1 MNHNLI
7 TALFGLA
14 ASLSWG
20 SGDFS
25 GGLATRRANV
35 FTIVV
40 AAHAIGLALLIAL
53 ALTWSEA
60 FPSALDM
67 AWGGA
72 AGLAGAVGLVSFYQA
87 LAVGR
92 MGINAPVTA
101 VLAAALPVLF
111 SVFFQGLPGLLQL
124 VGFALALIAVWLI
137 SRPERARGRP
147 EGVGLALLAGLGF
160 GSFFILISQA
170 SSTAIFWP
178 LAAARLSSFLF
189 MLSLLLIRRQKLLP
203 KLSAFPL
210 VLLAGTLDV
219 AGNAFFVLA
228 THSGRL
234 DVAAILSSLYPAAT
248 VLLAGIILKER
259 VTRLQAIGIFVALIA
274 IPLISV

>member
-25 GGLATRRANV
+25 GGLATRRVNV
-35 FTIVV
+35 FTVVV
-40 AAHAIGLALLIAL
+40 AAHAIGLVLLIAL
-53 ALTWSEA
+53 ALAWSEP

-67 AWGGA
+67 AWGSA
-72 AGLAGAVGLVSFYQA
+72 AGLAGAVGIVSFYQA

-124 VGFALALIAVWLI
+124 AGFTLALIAVWLI

-147 EGVGLALLAGLGF
+147 EGGGLALLAGLGF
-160 GSFFILISQA
+160 GSFFILISRA

-189 MLSLLLIRRQKLLP
+189 MLALLLVRRQELIP

-234 DVAAILSSLYPAAT
+234 AVAAILSSLYPAAT
-248 VLLAGIILKER
+248 VLLASFILRER

-274 IPLISV
+274 IPLISA

>member
-25 GGLATRRANV
+25 GGLATRRVNV
-35 FTIVV
+35 FTVVV
-40 AAHAIGLALLIAL
+40 AAHAIGFVLLIAL
-53 ALTWSEA
+53 ALAWSEP

-67 AWGGA
+67 AWGSA
-72 AGLAGAVGLVSFYQA
+72 AGLAGAVGIVSFYQA

-124 VGFALALIAVWLI
+124 AGFTLALIAVWLI

-160 GSFFILISQA
+160 GSFFILISRA

-189 MLSLLLIRRQKLLP
+189 MLALLLVRRQELIP

-234 DVAAILSSLYPAAT
+234 AVAAILSSLYPAAT
-248 VLLAGIILKER
+248 VLLASFILRER

-274 IPLISV
+274 IPLISA

>member
-1 MNHNLI
+1 
-7 TALFGLA
+7 GL
-14 ASLSWG
+14 
-20 SGDFS
+20 
-25 GGLATRRANV
+25 V
-35 FTIVV
+35 
-40 AAHAIGLALLIAL
+40 LLIAL
-53 ALTWSEA
+53 ALAWSEP

-111 SVFFQGLPGLLQL
+111 SVFFQGLPGLLQ
-124 VGFALALIAVWLI
+124 VAGFTLALIAVWLI

-160 GSFFILISQA
+160 GSFFILISRA

-178 LAAARLSSFLF
+178 LAAARLASFLF
-189 MLSLLLIRRQKLLP
+189 MLSLLLIRRQDLLP

-234 DVAAILSSLYPAAT
+234 AVAAILSSLYPAAT
-248 VLLAGIILKER
+248 VLLAGIILRER
-259 VTRLQAIGIFVALIA
+259 VTRLQAIGIFIALIA

>member
-25 GGLATRRANV
+25 GGLATRRVNV
-35 FTIVV
+35 FTVVV
-40 AAHAIGLALLIAL
+40 AAHAIGLVLLIAL
-53 ALTWSEA
+53 ALAWSEP

-67 AWGGA
+67 AWGSA
-72 AGLAGAVGLVSFYQA
+72 AGLAGAVGIVSFYQA

-124 VGFALALIAVWLI
+124 AGFTLALIAVWLI

-147 EGVGLALLAGLGF
+147 EGGDWLCW
-160 GSFFILISQA
+160 QD
-170 SSTAIFWP
+170 
-178 LAAARLSSFLF
+178 
-189 MLSLLLIRRQKLLP
+189 
-203 KLSAFPL
+203 L
-210 VLLAGTLDV
+210 VLAV
-219 AGNAFFVLA
+219 
-228 THSGRL
+228 SS
-234 DVAAILSSLYPAAT
+234 SSLAEPA
-248 VLLAGIILKER
+248 LPPYSG
-259 VTRLQAIGIFVALIA
+259 
-274 IPLISV
+274 PLPLRGFPPSSSC

>member
-14 ASLSWG
+14 ASLCWG

-35 FTIVV
+35 LTVVV
-40 AAHAIGLALLIAL
+40 AAHALGLVLLIAL
-53 ALTWSEA
+53 ALAWSEP

-101 VLAAALPVLF
+101 VLAVAHLVVL
-111 SVFFQGLPGLLQL
+111 SLFFQGCPVQLP
-124 VGFALALIAVWLI
+124 V
-137 SRPERARGRP
+137 
-147 EGVGLALLAGLGF
+147 
-160 GSFFILISQA
+160 
-170 SSTAIFWP
+170 
-178 LAAARLSSFLF
+178 
-189 MLSLLLIRRQKLLP
+189 
-203 KLSAFPL
+203 
-210 VLLAGTLDV
+210 
-219 AGNAFFVLA
+219 
-228 THSGRL
+228 
-234 DVAAILSSLYPAAT
+234 
-248 VLLAGIILKER
+248 
-259 VTRLQAIGIFVALIA
+259 
-274 IPLISV
+274 